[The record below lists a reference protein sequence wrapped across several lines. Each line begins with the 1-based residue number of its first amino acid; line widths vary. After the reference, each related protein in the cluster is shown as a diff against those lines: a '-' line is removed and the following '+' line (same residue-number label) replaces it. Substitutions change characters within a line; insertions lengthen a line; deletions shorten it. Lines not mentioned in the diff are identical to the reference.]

1 MNKSEIISWN
11 LWQRNVADKFKN
23 MTEDQIRKSLRETSN
38 LFAVCM
44 EHWNGDF
51 NISTLIR
58 NANAFNAEEVF
69 YIGKKRWDRRGAVGT
84 HNYTPLKH
92 LKSYKDLESLK
103 KRYTIIGIDNNLPK
117 TKKLNQFD
125 WEVLDKPPLM
135 IFGEEKTGLS
145 KEALE
150 ICHLLLEIPQYGS
163 VRSLNVGT
171 SSGVLMYDFV
181 RAVKNSTTLYKKL
194 TQPGDEIY
202 CAQNESYQLTLL

>member
-1 MNKSEIISWN
+1 MSENFSWR

-23 MTEDQIRKSLRETSN
+23 MTEDQIKKYLKNTSN
-38 LFAVCM
+38 LFSVCM

-69 YIGKKRWDRRGAVGT
+69 YIGKKKWDRRGAVGT
-84 HNYTPLKH
+84 HNYTSLTH
-92 LKSYKDLESLK
+92 LKSYEDLASLSRK
-103 KRYTIIGIDNNLPK
+103 YTIVGIDNNLPK
-117 TKKLNQFD
+117 TKNLNQFD
-125 WEVLDKPPLM
+125 WEALDKPPLM

-194 TQPGDEIY
+194 TQPNDETY
-202 CAQNESYQLTLL
+202 CEQSESSQLTLL